1 MKDQVR
7 EYIDR
12 GDALEHC
19 SYLHYFL
26 DTYDAPPSRRRRRS
40 TGVGRPLNKRIPYR
54 EGSNRQSHC
63 RIVRSPGH
71 ETMPYFPGQWFPK
84 KDDENTNGL
93 FEASMLALLKP
104 WRSLLDLKSSHETFR
119 DAFDAFVA
127 HAPAEITR
135 IIKNI
140 QFYHEC
146 SDSAREHTSTV
157 QIYDEPSEHTTWT
170 DIGNLME
177 GPSDDSATLEPN
189 DEIDYDN
196 LISEEDID
204 HVLDHPYSARE
215 QLFAETALAVGL
227 DAHALPEECD
237 SSATYA
243 SPALPATVDQLN
255 QFRTWDAML
264 TKQAEEN
271 EPIPS
276 EDVQHSDFT
285 HLDNL
290 HESPVEDDEAK
301 AFTLRPETP
310 TDAPALTFLNEWQS
324 MVHRIICNHLRA
336 HLAQK
341 NPPQI

>member
-1 MKDQVR
+1 
-7 EYIDR
+7 
-12 GDALEHC
+12 
-19 SYLHYFL
+19 
-26 DTYDAPPSRRRRRS
+26 
-40 TGVGRPLNKRIPYR
+40 
-54 EGSNRQSHC
+54 
-63 RIVRSPGH
+63 
-71 ETMPYFPGQWFPK
+71 
-84 KDDENTNGL
+84 
-93 FEASMLALLKP
+93 
-104 WRSLLDLKSSHETFR
+104 
-119 DAFDAFVA
+119 
-127 HAPAEITR
+127 
-135 IIKNI
+135 
-140 QFYHEC
+140 
-146 SDSAREHTSTV
+146 
-157 QIYDEPSEHTTWT
+157 
-170 DIGNLME
+170 ME

-290 HESPVEDDEAK
+290 HESPVEDDEAE

-310 TDAPALTFLNEWQS
+310 TDAPALTFLNEWQ
-324 MVHRIICNHLRA
+324 
-336 HLAQK
+336 
-341 NPPQI
+341 

>member
-26 DTYDAPPSRRRRRS
+26 DTYDAPPSRQRRRS

-127 HAPAEITR
+127 HAPACR
-135 IIKNI
+135 
-140 QFYHEC
+140 
-146 SDSAREHTSTV
+146 D
-157 QIYDEPSEHTTWT
+157 
-170 DIGNLME
+170 
-177 GPSDDSATLEPN
+177 
-189 DEIDYDN
+189 
-196 LISEEDID
+196 
-204 HVLDHPYSARE
+204 
-215 QLFAETALAVGL
+215 
-227 DAHALPEECD
+227 
-237 SSATYA
+237 
-243 SPALPATVDQLN
+243 
-255 QFRTWDAML
+255 
-264 TKQAEEN
+264 
-271 EPIPS
+271 
-276 EDVQHSDFT
+276 
-285 HLDNL
+285 
-290 HESPVEDDEAK
+290 
-301 AFTLRPETP
+301 
-310 TDAPALTFLNEWQS
+310 
-324 MVHRIICNHLRA
+324 
-336 HLAQK
+336 
-341 NPPQI
+341 